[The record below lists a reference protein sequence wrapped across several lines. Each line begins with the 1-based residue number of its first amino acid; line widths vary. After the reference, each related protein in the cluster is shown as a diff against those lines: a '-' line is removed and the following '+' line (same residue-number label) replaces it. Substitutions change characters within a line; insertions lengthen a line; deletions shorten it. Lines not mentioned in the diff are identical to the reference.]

1 MRREKIQA
9 SARNGRN
16 TSWAAQPR
24 RVMPVSTSD
33 GGIERSTL
41 VVIPTYN
48 ERTNIEAALAQLLA
62 AHADL
67 DVLVIDDSSPDGTAQ
82 IVEQIAS
89 ASKRVH
95 LLVRPRKMGLGTA
108 YITGFEWGLER
119 GYEALVEMDADLSH
133 NPAEVPSL
141 LAALSE
147 ADLAIGSRYVDGG
160 RVVNWGL
167 ARRLLSRAANL
178 YVRLWLRLGVRDA
191 TSGYR
196 AWRSAI
202 LPSLDLKTVR
212 SEGYGFQIEM
222 TRRLVKCH
230 GRVLEVPI
238 TFHERA
244 VGDSK
249 MDSGIVIEALV
260 SVTKWGVLDTL
271 GVLRKQR

>member
-1 MRREKIQA
+1 
-9 SARNGRN
+9 
-16 TSWAAQPR
+16 
-24 RVMPVSTSD
+24 MPVSTSD
-33 GGIERSTL
+33 GVTERSTL

-48 ERTNIEAALAQLLA
+48 ERTNIEDALAQLLA
-62 AHADL
+62 AGADL
-67 DVLVIDDSSPDGTAQ
+67 DVLVIDDSSPDGTAR

-89 ASKRVH
+89 ASEHVH

-108 YITGFEWGLER
+108 YITGFQWGLER

-167 ARRLLSRAANL
+167 ARRVLSRAANL
-178 YVRLWLRLGVRDA
+178 YVSLWLRLDVRDV

-202 LPSLDLKTVR
+202 LPSLHLETVR

-249 MDSGIVIEALV
+249 MDSGIVVEALV
-260 SVTKWGVLDTL
+260 SVTKWGVLDAL
-271 GVLRKQR
+271 GAIRKQR

>member
-1 MRREKIQA
+1 
-9 SARNGRN
+9 
-16 TSWAAQPR
+16 
-24 RVMPVSTSD
+24 MPVSTSD
-33 GGIERSTL
+33 DGIERSTL

-67 DVLVIDDSSPDGTAQ
+67 DVLVIDDSSPDGTAK

-89 ASKRVH
+89 ASRRVD

-133 NPAEVPSL
+133 DPAEVPSL

-147 ADLAIGSRYVDGG
+147 ADLAIGSRYVAGG

-167 ARRLLSRAANL
+167 GRRLLSRAANL

-202 LPSLDLKTVR
+202 LPSLDLTTVR

-222 TRRLVKCH
+222 TRRLVRCH
-230 GRVLEVPI
+230 GRVVEVPI

-249 MDSGIVIEALV
+249 MDSGIVVEALV

>member
-1 MRREKIQA
+1 
-9 SARNGRN
+9 
-16 TSWAAQPR
+16 
-24 RVMPVSTSD
+24 MPVSTSD

-48 ERTNIEAALAQLLA
+48 ERTNIEDAIAQLLA
-62 AHADL
+62 ASADV
-67 DVLVIDDSSPDGTAQ
+67 DVLVVDDSSPDGTDR

-89 ASKRVH
+89 TSERVH

-108 YITGFEWGLER
+108 YITGFKWGLER

-133 NPAEVPSL
+133 NPAEVPHL
-141 LAALSE
+141 LAALSK

-167 ARRLLSRAANL
+167 ARRLLSRTANL
-178 YVRLWLRLGVRDA
+178 YVRFWLRLGVKDA

-196 AWRSAI
+196 AWRAAI
-202 LPSLDLKTVR
+202 LPSLELETVR

-222 TRRLVKCH
+222 TRRLVRCH
-230 GRVLEVPI
+230 GSVLEVPI

-249 MDSGIVIEALV
+249 MDSGIVVEALM

-271 GVLRKQR
+271 SALRKQR